1 MKMKTQHTIN
11 LYDTAMVVRRWEFIT
26 VKSTLKKEKEN
37 INNQSLYLKETEKE
51 EQAIPNLDI
60 NNIRI
65 YINKI
70 EDINVI
76 EKINKTKS

>member
-1 MKMKTQHTIN
+1 MKTQHTIN

-70 EDINVI
+70 EDTNVI

>member
-1 MKMKTQHTIN
+1 MKTQHTIN